1 MITYQLVNSNLF
13 KLKPLDQEIICEEI
27 EEIVLASGLDPSKRM
42 TLRTKKGSYHWHL
55 KKQKEKGVLEITYW
69 PSKERLL
76 LEIHQNRR
84 ANWNEEM
91 IETLSALFEDAFGG
105 VVIKNV

>member
-42 TLRTKKGSYHWHL
+42 TLRTKKR
-55 KKQKEKGVLEITYW
+55 V
-69 PSKERLL
+69 
-76 LEIHQNRR
+76 
-84 ANWNEEM
+84 
-91 IETLSALFEDAFGG
+91 LSAFKEAERKRSFRNNLLALERTAL
-105 VVIKNV
+105 IRNSSKQASELE